1 MRSRFF
7 LFSPYPLNYKE
18 YRKDKARVPGASAL
32 PAAGYLLDEIVK
44 KTFLDFEKDIEA
56 LDEKIDELRSMQES
70 DPSMDIGEEVD
81 RLEQKSAELLKQT
94 YAELT
99 PLQISQVARHP
110 NRPYTLDYIRMMFS
124 DFYELHGDR
133 RYSDD
138 PAIVGGLARLGGDPV
153 MVIGHQKG
161 RDIKS
166 RTYRNFGMANPEG
179 YRKAL
184 RLMKL
189 AEKFGLPI
197 ITFVDTPGAYPGI
210 DAEKH
215 GQSEAIGRDLVELT
229 HISVPVIT
237 TIIGE
242 GGSGGALAIA
252 VADSVLMLQYSTYSV
267 ISPEGCASILWK
279 DAGRASEAANALA
292 LTADR
297 LKELKLID
305 EIVLEPMGGAHRDP
319 ELMAKTLRKNLTDRM
334 KYLRRFTPEKLIARR
349 LNRIMRYGEYE
360 TVTAAEA
367 EKIRAEAIAARDA
380 AKTAKIA
387 EAKAEREAAAK
398 TAAPAAP
405 DAKEAADTKET
416 KPAKSRAAKATGAAA
431 AEAAERK
438 EAN

>member
-1 MRSRFF
+1 M
-7 LFSPYPLNYKE
+7 
-18 YRKDKARVPGASAL
+18 
-32 PAAGYLLDEIVK
+32 K

-99 PLQISQVARHP
+99 PWQISQVARHP

-197 ITFVDTPGAYPGI
+197 ITLVDTPGAYPGI

-215 GQSEAIGRDLVELT
+215 GQSEAIGRNLVELT

-405 DAKEAADTKET
+405 EAKEAADTKET
-416 KPAKSRAAKATGAAA
+416 KPAKSRAAKATGAAS
-431 AEAAERK
+431 AEAAEKK

>member
-1 MRSRFF
+1 M
-7 LFSPYPLNYKE
+7 
-18 YRKDKARVPGASAL
+18 
-32 PAAGYLLDEIVK
+32 K

-70 DPSMDIGEEVD
+70 DPSMDIGEEAD

-99 PLQISQVARHP
+99 PWQISQVARHP

-215 GQSEAIGRDLVELT
+215 GQSEAIGRNLVELT

-405 DAKEAADTKET
+405 EAKEAADTKET
-416 KPAKSRAAKATGAAA
+416 KPAKTRAAKATGAAA
-431 AEAAERK
+431 AEAAEKK